1 MSTTKKVSLK
11 KLAEFNTV
19 WHEESAL
26 VFKSQKEIVVIGKL
40 VNKEILPLTD
50 VDISTCEKFKF
61 KYEIPVASEE
71 EEEVEEV
78 EETTGEAEEAEEGE
92 AEGEAE
98 GAEAEEGEE
107 ETAAEEEVVVKEVV
121 EESTKE
127 VVKEVTKE
135 VAKEVTKEVAKE
147 VTKEV
152 AKEVTKEVAKEVDD
166 LLASEPDAEIDEFY
180 KTINDLNRIWKT
192 TNETNNS
199 RIHALEIELEKT
211 KKEFGNLE
219 DLYEKMKVKFDG
231 IKQLFSL

>member
-1 MSTTKKVSLK
+1 MSNTKKVSLK

-26 VFKSQKEIVVIGKL
+26 VFKSQKEIIVIGKL

-71 EEEVEEV
+71 EVEEV
-78 EETTGEAEEAEEGE
+78 EETTEDVEETEEVEEGD
-92 AEGEAE
+92 
-98 GAEAEEGEE
+98 AEEGEE
-107 ETAAEEEVVVKEVV
+107 EATAEEEVVVKDVV
-121 EESTKE
+121 EEITKQVTKE
-127 VVKEVTKE
+127 ATKE
-135 VAKEVTKEVAKE
+135 VAKEVAKE
-147 VTKEV
+147 FVKDTEKQI
-152 AKEVTKEVAKEVDD
+152 DD

-192 TNETNNS
+192 TTETNNG
-199 RIHALEIELEKT
+199 RIRSLEIELEKT
-211 KKEFGNLE
+211 KKEFVDLQ

>member
-1 MSTTKKVSLK
+1 MSNTKKVSLK

-26 VFKSQKEIVVIGKL
+26 VFKSQKEIIVIGKL

-71 EEEVEEV
+71 EVEEV
-78 EETTGEAEEAEEGE
+78 EETTEDVEETEEVEEGD
-92 AEGEAE
+92 
-98 GAEAEEGEE
+98 AEEGEE
-107 ETAAEEEVVVKEVV
+107 EAAAEEVVVKDVV
-121 EESTKE
+121 EEITKQVTKE
-127 VVKEVTKE
+127 ATKE
-135 VAKEVTKEVAKE
+135 VAKEVAKE
-147 VTKEV
+147 FVKDTEKQI
-152 AKEVTKEVAKEVDD
+152 DD

-192 TNETNNS
+192 TTETNNG
-199 RIHALEIELEKT
+199 RIRSLEIELEKT
-211 KKEFGNLE
+211 KKEFVDLQ

>member
-78 EETTGEAEEAEEGE
+78 EETTGEAEEAEGE
-92 AEGEAE
+92 AEGEV
-98 GAEAEEGEE
+98 EAEEGEE
-107 ETAAEEEVVVKEVV
+107 ETAVEEEVVVKEVV

-127 VVKEVTKE
+127 V
-135 VAKEVTKEVAKE
+135 AKEVTKEVA
-147 VTKEV
+147 
-152 AKEVTKEVAKEVDD
+152 KEVAKEVDD

-211 KKEFGNLE
+211 KREFGNLE

>member
-26 VFKSQKEIVVIGKL
+26 VFKSQKEIIVIGKL

-71 EEEVEEV
+71 EVEEV
-78 EETTGEAEEAEEGE
+78 EETTEDVEETEEVEEGEAEEGE
-92 AEGEAE
+92 AE
-98 GAEAEEGEE
+98 EE
-107 ETAAEEEVVVKEVV
+107 EAAAEEEVVVKDVV
-121 EESTKE
+121 EEITKQVTKEVTKEIAKE
-127 VVKEVTKE
+127 VVKEFVKDTEKQI
-135 VAKEVTKEVAKE
+135 
-147 VTKEV
+147 
-152 AKEVTKEVAKEVDD
+152 DD

-192 TNETNNS
+192 TTETNNG
-199 RIHALEIELEKT
+199 RIRSLEIELEKT
-211 KKEFGNLE
+211 KKEFVDLQ